1 MAGLMIIFKRFMQ
14 YLLIVL
20 LHLMIA
26 YLFFHYTLSPYK
38 FRTKISN
45 YEHYSN
51 TIIAVPSIYCS
62 WKNYLGALSLLFE
75 CKNELEHCYTK

>member
-1 MAGLMIIFKRFMQ
+1 MAGLIIIFKR
-14 YLLIVL
+14 LT
-20 LHLMIA
+20 IA
-26 YLFFHYTLSPYK
+26 RILFEK

-75 CKNELEHCYTK
+75 CKNELEHCYTE